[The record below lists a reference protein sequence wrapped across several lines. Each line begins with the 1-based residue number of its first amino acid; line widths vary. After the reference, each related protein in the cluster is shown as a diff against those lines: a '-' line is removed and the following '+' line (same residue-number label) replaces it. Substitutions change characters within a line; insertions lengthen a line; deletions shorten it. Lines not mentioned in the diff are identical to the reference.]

1 MKRILSID
9 FTRGFVIVIMAL
21 DHIRDL
27 LHTTSQSED
36 ALDFNT
42 TTGPLFLTRWI
53 THLCAPTF
61 VFLAGTSAYFTKKKQ
76 NNLSV
81 TRRFL
86 LTRGL
91 WFILLELT
99 VIGLGIWGDI
109 FFHSIMFQVIY
120 AIGFSFIILSLL
132 LKLSPMVLG
141 GIGLGI
147 ITLHN
152 LLPPIQF
159 TNPAAQLIA
168 GLLFSPT
175 VLPIGPDRIF
185 FVAYPAV
192 PWLGILLFGYSFG
205 QAFEK
210 PILQRR
216 KTLVLAGSIALLLFV
231 LLRSFNLYGNP
242 VPWSPKG
249 TVIASIL
256 SFINVT
262 KYPPSLLYASLMLG
276 IMFFILRLSD
286 DVSNKFTRFFTVYG
300 TVPFFFYIL
309 HWYLIHISMFVMI
322 RLQGVQWKDI
332 PLGPFSFGRP
342 ATGVGIELP
351 YIYLYWVCL
360 ILFFYPLCKWYG
372 KYKADH
378 REKKWLSYL

>member
-1 MKRILSID
+1 MKRIPSID
-9 FTRGFVIVIMAL
+9 FTRGLVIVIMAL

-61 VFLAGTSAYFTKKKQ
+61 VFLAGTSAYFIKKKQ
-76 NNLSV
+76 DNLA
-81 TRRFL
+81 TTKRFL

-120 AIGFSFIILSLL
+120 AIGFGFIMLSLL
-132 LKLSPMVLG
+132 LKLPAKVLG
-141 GIGLGI
+141 AIGLAI
-147 ITLHN
+147 ILLHN
-152 LLPPIQF
+152 LLPAIQF
-159 TNPAAQLIA
+159 TNPVAQLVS
-168 GLLFSPT
+168 GLLFRPT
-175 VLPIGPDRIF
+175 VLPVGTDRIF
-185 FVAYPAV
+185 FVAYPAI
-192 PWLGILLFGYSFG
+192 PWLGILLAGYGF
-205 QAFEK
+205 APVFEK
-210 PILQRR
+210 PTAEKR
-216 KTLVLAGSIALLLFV
+216 KTLVLAGCGALLLFV
-231 LLRSFNLYGNP
+231 ALRAFNLYGDP
-242 VPWSPKG
+242 SPWSPKG
-249 TVIASIL
+249 TTIASIL

-262 KYPPSLLYASLMLG
+262 KYPPSLLYASITLG
-276 IMFFILRLSD
+276 IMFFILRLAD
-286 DVSNKFTRFFTVYG
+286 GIENQLTRFFTVYG
-300 TVPFFFYIL
+300 KVPFFFYIL
-309 HWYLIHISMFVMI
+309 HWYVIHISMFVMI
-322 RLQGVQWKDI
+322 RLQGIQWKDI
-332 PLGPFSFGRP
+332 PVGPFSFGRP

-372 KYKADH
+372 KYKAEH
-378 REKKWLSYL
+378 RDNKWLSYL